1 MTDDSGSGS
10 GRSDTGE
17 SIIERLGSSR
27 RTFLKGTSAI
37 AGGAA
42 LGSTAAGEES
52 ESNGES
58 KSDGGTNDDENSG
71 PTNVVM
77 YVGDG
82 QGVTHLS
89 LGRYLK
95 AYQEDPEAF
104 PLNVSEVG
112 YNFDRFE
119 AEGLT
124 TTHPDDPNEFVTDS
138 AAAGTAFSS
147 GVKTYNGAIGGY
159 AENGEFVETTT
170 VLEAAREMGYAT
182 GLVTTARMTH
192 ATPACFAAHVPDRN
206 EEAAIAAQYLE
217 NANVDVLF
225 GGGRQYFLPEG
236 REDGENLVQ
245 AFEEEGY
252 AYAETASGLDA
263 IDSAPALGL
272 FAEESH
278 MNYVLDRMD
287 GESDQ
292 PGLPEMAEK
301 ALQLLEAESDGEGI
315 FLMVEAAR
323 IDHASHANDFAVAYE
338 QTEADDTV
346 GTVLDYADGLDNET
360 LALGTADHECGALSL
375 GYGGPYN
382 MNFDVLAGVAASG
395 EAMET
400 AVSGV
405 EPDTLGGDGRDRIE
419 ELLRQYGDIE
429 PTDSELDEAMYGYAV
444 PPKEIINERIRLG
457 WNSVG
462 HTGAEIVS
470 FAQGPNSEAVD
481 SSHDNTDLADVVFR
495 TLGTENQNT

>member
-1 MTDDSGSGS
+1 
-10 GRSDTGE
+10 
-17 SIIERLGSSR
+17 
-27 RTFLKGTSAI
+27 
-37 AGGAA
+37 
-42 LGSTAAGEES
+42 
-52 ESNGES
+52 
-58 KSDGGTNDDENSG
+58 
-71 PTNVVM
+71 
-77 YVGDG
+77 
-82 QGVTHLS
+82 
-89 LGRYLK
+89 
-95 AYQEDPEAF
+95 
-104 PLNVSEVG
+104 
-112 YNFDRFE
+112 
-119 AEGLT
+119 
-124 TTHPDDPNEFVTDS
+124 
-138 AAAGTAFSS
+138 
-147 GVKTYNGAIGGY
+147 
-159 AENGEFVETTT
+159 
-170 VLEAAREMGYAT
+170 MGYAT

-400 AVSGV
+400 AVSEV

-495 TLGTENQNT
+495 TLGTENPNT